1 MANRDMSMQPR
12 LATDSNAKKP
22 LEEKNVDGENNREDL
37 TIPSY
42 HTERKV
48 IMKNKVGELYDPK
61 KLIFK

>member
-1 MANRDMSMQPR
+1 MQPR

-22 LEEKNVDGENNREDL
+22 LERKNVDGENNREDL

-48 IMKNKVGELYDPK
+48 IMKNKVGELYDSK
-61 KLIFK
+61 KLIF